1 VSHHVVSA
9 AGSAMLV
16 FVVETVG
23 TARDKPANANAPR
36 VDYRESMT
44 PQKFA
49 VYCRLRDE
57 RKRIAE
63 AEGVPV
69 YTVFSNAQLA
79 AMVERQISTMQE
91 LAQIDGVGAARV
103 EKYGSHM
110 LGALLGAVAP
120 A

>member
-1 VSHHVVSA
+1 
-9 AGSAMLV
+9 MLV

-23 TARDKPANANAPR
+23 SPRERPAAGNSPR

-44 PQKFA
+44 PQNFA
-49 VYCRLRDE
+49 TYCRLRDE

-79 AMVERQISTMQE
+79 AMVERKAASTRE
-91 LAQIDGVGAARV
+91 LAEIEGVGAARV
-103 EKYGSHM
+103 EKYGARM
-110 LGALLGAVAP
+110 VEVLLGALGAP
-120 A
+120 IQTPS